1 MGFLRTALAA
11 LFGAMMGAALVLYLA
26 RPEPINEVRA
36 SALHPLRGA
45 FDPADPSSTA
55 SVVEAVY
62 QQANPGVV
70 SIVSTL
76 PGSASRLVPQP
87 EQGAGSGFVVDQ
99 NGNIVTNDHVV
110 QGASQ
115 LRVIFSDGSTVS
127 ARIVGED
134 PGDDLAVIR
143 VDVPPDR
150 LHPLPLGDS
159 SDLQV
164 GQLVI
169 AIGNPFNLHNS
180 VTSGIIS
187 GLGRTRSA
195 SNGRS
200 ITNMI
205 QTDAPVNPGNSGGPL
220 LDEDGRVI
228 GVVSQIESPI
238 RGSVGVGFAVPSNTL
253 TRYLP
258 RLKAGSTIDH
268 PWLGISG
275 QELTPDLAKQ
285 LGLSVTSGV
294 YVVDVLPG
302 SPAEAAGLRGASGAD
317 TSAQVPA
324 GGDVITRIDGTV
336 VRSVQD
342 ISAYLDGKNPGD
354 TVTLTVV
361 RGGNN
366 LTLTVHLA
374 AWPDRLPSD
383 DQR

>member
-87 EQGAGSGFVVDQ
+87 EQGA
-99 NGNIVTNDHVV
+99 
-110 QGASQ
+110 SQ

-143 VDVPPDR
+143 VDVPSDR

-220 LDEDGRVI
+220 LDANGQVI

-253 TRYLP
+253 SRYLP

-324 GGDVITRIDGTV
+324 GGDVITRIDGV
-336 VRSVQD
+336 AVRSVQD
-342 ISAYLDGKNPGD
+342 ISAYLDGKSPGD

-361 RGGNN
+361 RGGNS

-374 AWPDRLPSD
+374 AWPDHLPSD